1 MKKRI
6 IAFDLDDTLVKTDV
20 VSLASKKFG
29 YTKYSDLTKRDWRFT
44 SFPEDL
50 RKEIFRMFSSSK
62 YMCYLANPIDG
73 SQNLLKELKEAGFKL
88 IIITARVKKLK
99 RATKNLVK
107 KYFPEID
114 DVYFVDIVET
124 KKNLFKKLKIDYW
137 VDDAPHEIKNA
148 LTLGIKS
155 FMISNKNTNY
165 NWSMKKSS
173 GLRVI
178 KSVKD
183 LKLKDFKNG

>member
-6 IAFDLDDTLVKTDV
+6 IAFDLDDTLITTDV
-20 VSLASKKFG
+20 VRLASKKFG
-29 YTKYSDLTKRDWRFT
+29 YTKYSNLTKRDWRFT

-50 RKEIFRMFSSSK
+50 RKEIFRMYSSPK
-62 YMCYLANPIDG
+62 YMCYMADPIDG
-73 SQNLLKELKEAGFKL
+73 ARNLLKELKAAGFKL
-88 IIITARVKKLK
+88 IIITARVSRLK
-99 RATKNLVK
+99 RATKNFVK
-107 KYFPEID
+107 KHFPEID
-114 DVYFVDIVET
+114 EVYFVDILET

-137 VDDAPHEIKNA
+137 VDDAPHEIKNS

-165 NWSMKKSS
+165 NWSMKKTS

-178 KSVKD
+178 KSVKE
-183 LKLKDFKNG
+183 LRLKDFKNG